1 MLYKDPRLPI
11 FKAHFPIPISEKKLQ
26 TIVPRNMVNGVM
38 VPLSF
43 QEFQVIEKR
52 KKEILKEFN
61 AKAAAHKKKQ
71 KQ

>member
-1 MLYKDPRLPI
+1 
-11 FKAHFPIPISEKKLQ
+11 
-26 TIVPRNMVNGVM
+26 MVNGVM